1 MLMSC
6 LVSME
11 VLCQVLMHALKA
23 FACGLRDSPI
33 SAWML
38 SRSDGTT
45 FLGAFLGHF
54 WGIFEAGLTLPANG
68 IVKITRITFP
78 IFPWLIFLRG
88 VSGKGKEA
96 PVVQRRPALAFKG
109 TPCFGM
115 IRHRSCEYMGK
126 QNGNQSGLVHWP
138 L

>member
-1 MLMSC
+1 MRYMRYMRYMHSTCNDHVVLGENGST
-6 LVSME
+6 VSGTHACSPDRME
-11 VLCQVLMHALKA
+11 PR
-23 FACGLRDSPI
+23 F
-33 SAWML
+33 W
-38 SRSDGTT
+38 
-45 FLGAFLGHF
+45 GHF

-68 IVKITRITFP
+68 IVEITRITFP
-78 IFPWLIFLRG
+78 IFHWLIFLRG